1 MKTYFSLRN
10 LFSIKASTTPTEEEV
25 LTPKDMLLADIKKTM
40 EALDIAYSGLDNAT
54 DPDLIDCYIYEV
66 NATLKRYRFLI
77 HQAELME
84 IVTPCYHSR
93 SDSIGIYDAVGSGIN
108 CVPAQQIRG
117 CQLTA
122 SIALLLHLYLL
133 INHIL

>member
-10 LFSIKASTTPTEEEV
+10 LFPENLFSTKVGSTPNEVEV
-25 LTPKDMLLADIKKTM
+25 LSPRDMLLADIKKTM

-77 HQAELME
+77 HQAELMD
-84 IVTPCYHSR
+84 IVTPCYEEKYTT
-93 SDSIGIYDAVGSGIN
+93 IP
-108 CVPAQQIRG
+108 VP
-117 CQLTA
+117 TPMA
-122 SIALLLHLYLL
+122 STMLLEAE
-133 INHIL
+133 

>member
-10 LFSIKASTTPTEEEV
+10 LFSGNVFPWKTSTEPKEEEI

-40 EALDIAYSGLDNAT
+40 EALDIAYAGLDNAT

-77 HQAELME
+77 HQAESME
-84 IVTPCYHSR
+84 IVTPCYEEKYAT
-93 SDSIGIYDAVGSGIN
+93 IP
-108 CVPAQQIRG
+108 VPTPLA
-117 CQLTA
+117 TTM
-122 SIALLLHLYLL
+122 LLEAE
-133 INHIL
+133 